1 MILLLFII
9 NTLHQRMQMKYKLGY
24 GEYLM
29 VLDYIDLMEA
39 KED

>member
-1 MILLLFII
+1 
-9 NTLHQRMQMKYKLGY
+9 MKYKLGY